1 MKKIVLA
8 LVFTVLLSAGSA
20 LNGVAQQKIGYI
32 NSNDLMLAM
41 PERDSA
47 MNTLEQKRQD
57 FLRQS
62 EELQVEFNKKYEDY
76 LMKQD
81 SLSPLIRSTKEAE
94 LGDLRDRIDTFNAAA
109 DQELQRYQQE
119 IFQPIIERAQ
129 QAIKEVAVELG
140 FTYILD
146 LTQGAVIYYPDEESE
161 NNIMPAVRKKLG
173 LE

>member
-1 MKKIVLA
+1 MKKKVLA
-8 LVFTVLLSAGSA
+8 LVFTVLLSAGSV
-20 LNGVAQQKIGYI
+20 LNVVAQQKIGYI
-32 NSNDLMLAM
+32 NSNDLILSM

-47 MNTLEQKRQD
+47 MNALEQKRQD
-57 FLRQS
+57 FMRQS

-81 SLSPLIRSTKEAE
+81 SLSPLIRSTKEDE
-94 LGDLRDRIDTFNAAA
+94 LGDLKGRIDTFNSAA

-119 IFQPIIERAQ
+119 VFQPIIERAQ
-129 QAIKEVAVELG
+129 KAIKEVAVEQG

-146 LTQGAVIYYPDEESE
+146 LSQGAVIYYPDEESE
-161 NNIMPAVRKKLG
+161 DNIMASVRKKLG

>member
-1 MKKIVLA
+1 MKKMVLA
-8 LVFTVLLSAGSA
+8 LIFTVLLSAGSV

-32 NSNDLMLAM
+32 NSNELIMAM

-47 MNTLEQKRQD
+47 MTMVEQKRQD

-81 SLSPLIRSTKEAE
+81 SLSPLIRSTKENE
-94 LGDLRDRIDTFNAAA
+94 LGDLRDRIETFNAAA
-109 DQELQRYQQE
+109 DQELQRFNQE
-119 IFQPIIERAQ
+119 VFQPIIERAQ
-129 QAIKEVAVELG
+129 QAIKDVAIEQG

-146 LTQGAVIYYPDEESE
+146 LSQAAVIYYPEEGSE
-161 NNIMPAVRKKLG
+161 NILLAVKKKLG